1 MVELEHRSLEPPELT
16 QFRTDNPN
24 ATVADF
30 DKSAFQSI
38 KNAIKTALNQEQG
51 GLCVYCEQKLEPIK
65 GQIEHIK
72 PKAGDNAHPDLC
84 FIYTN
89 YAHSCIN
96 NKTCGQKKKN
106 GLLPIEP
113 RQGCNTEWELSTDG
127 TIQPISGLSK
137 RRTHEVTQTRDM
149 LGLNADTNLVIE
161 REKWVKQ
168 AQFILENQ
176 PEDFDYFLQEVPFR
190 YILHTL

>member
-1 MVELEHRSLEPPELT
+1 MVELEHRSPEPPELT
-16 QFRTDNPN
+16 QFRTDNPA

-30 DKSAFQSI
+30 ESPAFKTA
-38 KNAIKTALNQEQG
+38 KNAVKTALNQDQG
-51 GLCVYCEQKLEPIK
+51 GLCVYCEQTLNSTQ
-65 GQIEHIK
+65 GQVEHIK
-72 PKAGDNAHPDLC
+72 PKAGENAHPDLC

-96 NKTCGQKKKN
+96 NKTCGQKKKS

-113 RQGCNTEWELSTDG
+113 RKGCNAEWQLSTDG
-127 TIQPISGLSK
+127 TIQPISGLTK
-137 RRTHEVTQTRDM
+137 RRTHDVKQTRDM
-149 LGLNADTNLVIE
+149 LGLNTDTNLVIE

-176 PEDFDYFLQEVPFR
+176 PAYFDDFLQEVPFR
-190 YILHTL
+190 YILQML